1 MEIINVHSSYSAFKK
16 NINKKPC
23 QIIGT
28 MKSLALSNNN
38 YSNFYNSTTNLF
50 TRKTFKL
57 PNETSYPILRES
69 HSKYISLKNKLNTFS
84 FHEKSNKSTSK
95 KASSFSPQLKLKK
108 VFSEV
113 RKNKMIKKKK
123 INFFICEN
131 NYGGNNNNY
140 MSNKDN
146 QNKYFRNK
154 KNYHYPPDFYK
165 NFNTFKNISPLEE
178 IKNPEE
184 RIKQFFMFLNTVFIK
199 DNYHNL
205 KYDENEIFG
214 HKDDYLEYIK
224 DEFNY
229 FLQKE
234 KEINMKSNLYH
245 FFKTKDYG
253 KVELFLKSARID
265 IIDESHKNNNIKIS
279 INIPFNLMSLIYII
293 NIEQINE
300 IIFFLL
306 NKINIE
312 KNSIPS
318 ENDMKKL
325 YMEILSDIKNEN
337 NNIIIDFKKKDY
349 EKYYAQIFFLEKI
362 QAVSETIRYNYFF
375 SDFNKN
381 PNVINITD
389 NSYHGIYNSSNYKNK
404 RILFHNNINYYKLL
418 LIAQNNIRYKI
429 KFSMP
434 EISILFNN
442 YEKQLNHCINKE
454 LFIYLYQNNFMDWN
468 FYIFHYLF
476 YQKNFRLFIGK
487 VLSLNNNYNLFLSK
501 KIINLENNKIEFSPR
516 LNSDKPKEQEKKKSD
531 SINNSY
537 KKYYLSNNYFSNI
550 DINENDSE
558 FIFTSIDEDNINICK
573 LKSYTLYSFIN
584 NINKPKIYEFNFN
597 FKQMRIL
604 YFKSLFQ
611 NFDLFLKRLIFIK
624 NDTIYF
630 DYAYF
635 DTFYSMSNKE
645 LYELF
650 SKSDENNKGKEVIG
664 ETPKINSL
672 ILRIREPHI
681 EIICKDKNNKNNFQI
696 SQFHVDLD
704 KDFIHNL
711 MNTEYNKWIEIIE
724 KNNYLFDI
732 KKFIKYEDSKVKKIK
747 RKSLIKGK
755 KKDFQ
760 SAFMQFLKLTSS
772 DFGSKK

>member
-1 MEIINVHSSYSAFKK
+1 MEIINVHSLYSAFKK

-184 RIKQFFMFLNTVFIK
+184 RIKEFFMFLNTIFIK

-630 DYAYF
+630 DYTYF

>member
-1 MEIINVHSSYSAFKK
+1 MEIVNVHSLYSAFKK

-140 MSNKDN
+140 MSNNDN

-265 IIDESHKNNNIKIS
+265 IIDESNKNNNIKIS